1 MIVAPDFF
9 IVAPDFFITVVAT
22 SAVSNV
28 NSVAFAASAG
38 ANDNGSGW
46 GDFEKTLDMLLE
58 EGLEMWKEK
67 QNDCMDEGA
76 QENE

>member
-1 MIVAPDFF
+1 M

-46 GDFEKTLDMLLE
+46 GDFEKPLDMLLE
-58 EGLEMWKEK
+58 EELKCGRKKRTIAWMKERRRTSNLKWK
-67 QNDCMDEGA
+67 
-76 QENE
+76 